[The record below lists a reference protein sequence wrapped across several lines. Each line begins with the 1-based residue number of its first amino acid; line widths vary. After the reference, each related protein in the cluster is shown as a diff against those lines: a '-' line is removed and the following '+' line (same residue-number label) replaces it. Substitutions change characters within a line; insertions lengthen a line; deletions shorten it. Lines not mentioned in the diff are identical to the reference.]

1 LCCFFFVITTIAD
14 VRTYQ
19 IKGLTA
25 SEIAGIREYFSRLDI
40 DSDETI
46 SLEEVEIFYTKR
58 KLAKLEEYKA
68 MIKDKIE
75 NFPAGK
81 QRWLKMLERREESL
95 EVEYQECL
103 TLFMSLDIDNSGSV
117 SWQEFL
123 NHEAKR
129 IMNKDNQV
137 NSLMF

>member
-1 LCCFFFVITTIAD
+1 M
-14 VRTYQ
+14 
-19 IKGLTA
+19 
-25 SEIAGIREYFSRLDI
+25 
-40 DSDETI
+40 
-46 SLEEVEIFYTKR
+46 EIFYTKR

-81 QRWLKMLERREESL
+81 QRWLKMLERREEAL

-129 IMNKDNQV
+129 IMNKENNV